1 MQSRADATAAGGGS
15 DLHPE
20 RPPLAKDTASLG
32 RALEKC
38 RPYLLSVAND
48 EIASDLTSKAGA
60 SDIVQDTMLEASR
73 DIDQFDGQSE
83 HELKGWL
90 RRILRNNLAN
100 FVRSFKT
107 SDKRR
112 INLEV
117 SLDRDGPNGRAEIDL
132 AGSTLSPSGE
142 AARCRGYRSVTGW
155 CCPCDTRKV
164 SSGRRSASGSGGLA
178 RWRGRSGRAPSNG
191 SATSSETL
199 PTSFR
204 TGAHRAEPRNRLNG
218 VNVAVHS
225 PSGSYSSGV
234 RLSTIGNSAFLA
246 YRSK

>member
-142 AARCRGYRSVTGW
+142 AARREQLMLLELSLSRLPERYRLVLTLRHKEGLQWEAIGERIGGSGEMS
-155 CCPCDTRKV
+155 RKV
-164 SSGRRSASGSGGLA
+164 WTRAIERLRDEFGDPPNKLQDGSASG
-178 RWRGRSGRAPSNG
+178 
-191 SATSSETL
+191 
-199 PTSFR
+199 
-204 TGAHRAEPRNRLNG
+204 
-218 VNVAVHS
+218 
-225 PSGSYSSGV
+225 
-234 RLSTIGNSAFLA
+234 
-246 YRSK
+246 